1 VEGNSPLQLFKGKTH
16 LPFYP
21 FSLRTCQP
29 FVNTISLGVLP
40 HSVNSY
46 QIKCLR
52 NERQDVRRSLKD
64 ETHGALVPE
73 VWGAMWEVRSLHI
86 YEVPSVLVVI
96 SDTLREYIP
105 LDMVKLKD
113 YGDNDIINIWIP
125 LPKQILKEMVFDDWS
140 QMPEL
145 NTELALTFLDIF
157 RESVRRVVTD
167 A

>member
-1 VEGNSPLQLFKGKTH
+1 
-16 LPFYP
+16 
-21 FSLRTCQP
+21 
-29 FVNTISLGVLP
+29 
-40 HSVNSY
+40 
-46 QIKCLR
+46 
-52 NERQDVRRSLKD
+52 
-64 ETHGALVPE
+64 
-73 VWGAMWEVRSLHI
+73 MWEVRSLHI